1 MNFILRAAEPLWPLG
16 PFLEEVAALPD
27 VGDCAFASHH
37 RGGAAQSD
45 GPGMF
50 LEQNEAAHMSDPDQK
65 ELFSDWG
72 PFDLT
77 RLLLKDLH
85 DDLPSRVERLRYVF
99 DLSAAMGTGGTMI
112 FGGSTAL
119 HAYEEARGS
128 FVHGNYIATIM
139 LCQSLL
145 ENLLADLLYAAGNEL
160 PPKIHFSETLR
171 RCRAKGVLSL
181 EDSASV
187 ERLANLRNPL
197 SHLRNV
203 NNSSNLTRRSM
214 NADQEVSDVMFYRTC
229 LI

>member
-1 MNFILRAAEPLWPLG
+1 MPTTPI
-16 PFLEEVAALPD
+16 ALTD
-27 VGDCAFASHH
+27 EQMRH
-37 RGGAAQSD
+37 RGGAA
-45 GPGMF
+45 PEATVPECF
-50 LEQNEAAHMSDPDQK
+50 LNKTRAHMSDPDQK

-72 PFDLT
+72 AFDLT

-99 DLSAAMGTGGTMI
+99 DLSAAMGTGSAMI
-112 FGGSTAL
+112 FGGLTAF

-128 FVHGNYIATIM
+128 FVHGNYIATNM

-145 ENLLADLLYAAGNEL
+145 ENLLAALLYAAGDEL
-160 PPKIHFSETLR
+160 PPKVHFSETLR

-197 SHLRNV
+197 SHFRDV
-203 NNSSNLTRRSM
+203 NDSSNLTRRF
-214 NADQEVSDVMFYRTC
+214 DQEVSDLLKADAYFAIGIAIKVLSKPPFK
-229 LI
+229 IGSW